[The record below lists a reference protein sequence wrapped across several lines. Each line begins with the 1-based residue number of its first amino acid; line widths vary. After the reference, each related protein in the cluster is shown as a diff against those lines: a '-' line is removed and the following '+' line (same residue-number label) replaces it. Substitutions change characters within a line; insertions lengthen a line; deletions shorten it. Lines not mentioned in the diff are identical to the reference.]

1 MCRFSS
7 PVDFIVS
14 YNATLTS
21 TLHGSDKLK
30 VQKKPEVQKDD
41 LTKILLI
48 RNDQVVQSSITNTTP
63 ICLKISVS
71 LARLSPARLFVVK
84 WWWQYPVW
92 HSESS
97 ILTLMIKTL
106 ICRFLPHCL
115 IIYTYICVDFHLK
128 YNHKCQDW
136 TFTTP

>member
-41 LTKILLI
+41 LTQILLI
-48 RNDQVVQSSITNTTP
+48 SRRKQRNLKDCLEKQLFIEHIVKQLEKESIEN
-63 ICLKISVS
+63 V
-71 LARLSPARLFVVK
+71 F
-84 WWWQYPVW
+84 Q
-92 HSESS
+92 
-97 ILTLMIKTL
+97 
-106 ICRFLPHCL
+106 
-115 IIYTYICVDFHLK
+115 
-128 YNHKCQDW
+128 
-136 TFTTP
+136 